1 MQIQIEATD
10 DIVVVDGTPCRVWKG
25 VTAEGVECTVYT
37 RQVLWPA
44 SVKPPEGT
52 PLKYAPRLPA
62 MANVKVL
69 SGVLKPAN
77 EVHSLS

>member
-1 MQIQIEATD
+1 MEISMKATD

-25 VTAEGVECTVYT
+25 VAEDGTECTVHT

-44 SVKPPEGT
+44 SVKPPDDT
-52 PLKYAPRLPA
+52 PLRYAPRLPS
-62 MANVKVL
+62 MANVSIH
-69 SGVLKPAN
+69 SGFLLPVS